1 MKTVVY
7 IFIFLSG
14 LLSLAQSNVAF
25 EQGNTLYNEGKY
37 QQAISIYESILDN
50 GQHSAEMYYNLGN
63 AYYKL
68 NSIAPS
74 IYYFEKALIL
84 APKDKDIQNNLAF
97 ARNMTVDAIEVVPE
111 VGLNRIMKSII
122 YMFSLDAWALLSVGF
137 SIGFVLLF
145 LMYYF
150 SYSTGRKRLLFLSS
164 FTSLGLMCIA
174 LFFAFQNYSL
184 DKNDKPAIVF
194 SQESQVKTE
203 PYLRSENVFFLHE
216 GTKVQMLESYD
227 ENWIKIKIADG
238 KTGWIPSED
247 IKAL

>member
-1 MKTVVY
+1 MKTVAY

-14 LLSLAQSNVAF
+14 LISLAQSNVAF

-37 QQAISIYESILDN
+37 QEAISIYESIIDN

-74 IYYFEKALIL
+74 IYYFEKALKL
-84 APKDKDIQNNLAF
+84 APKDKYIQNNLAF

-122 YMFSLDAWALLSVGF
+122 HMFSFDNWAMLSVGF
-137 SIGFVLLF
+137 SIAFVLLF

-164 FTSLGLMCIA
+164 FTSLGLMFIA

-184 DKNDKPAIVF
+184 DKYDKPAIVF

-203 PYLRSENVFFLHE
+203 PNLRSENAFFLHE

-247 IKAL
+247 IKSL